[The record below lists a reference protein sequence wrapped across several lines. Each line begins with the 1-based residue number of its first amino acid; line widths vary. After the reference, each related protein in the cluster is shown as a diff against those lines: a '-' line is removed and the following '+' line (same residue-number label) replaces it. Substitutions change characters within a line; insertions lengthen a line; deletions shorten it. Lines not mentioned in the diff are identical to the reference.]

1 MIGVS
6 FYGFNE
12 MTEVRKLICDG
23 CDREI
28 TNAAVSWLRLEARP
42 SVPHYVDPNHQ
53 VVGTGKDFCSF
64 PCLLNWLEQ
73 PDDPA
78 AAQAAKEEA
87 A

>member
-1 MIGVS
+1 
-6 FYGFNE
+6 

-28 TNAAVSWLRLEARP
+28 TNTVVAWLHLESRP
-42 SVPHYVDPNHQ
+42 LGPHFVVPNHELI
-53 VVGTGKDFCSF
+53 GAGKDFCSVR
-64 PCLLNWLEQ
+64 CLADWLEG

-78 AAQAAKEEA
+78 AAQAAKVEA